1 MKDIM
6 YYPFITFS
14 LNTTCKLFFQ
24 KSTPLTTKPAVL
36 TSDVPESTK
45 SNENVTQPNQ
55 EKTLSGDKSLA
66 IIIVI
71 CLLLVF
77 SITGSILAYLF
88 YKRKR

>member
-36 TSDVPESTK
+36 TSDVPEK
-45 SNENVTQPNQ
+45 TQ
-55 EKTLSGDKSLA
+55 SGDNSLA

-88 YKRKR
+88 YRRKR